1 MASKAPGKAYRKGL
15 TLLEVAD
22 MFGDEGAAK
31 TWVAAQ
37 RWPDGPYCPY
47 CGSFNVQSNIKH
59 KTMTHRCREKGCDG
73 KTKMFSIKTGTVME
87 GSNLKYRAW
96 AIGIYLFMTNLKGVS
111 SMRLHRELGIGQKAA
126 WFMLHRLRKAFEAE
140 EGPFSGPVEV
150 DETYFGGKE
159 SNKHSNRK
167 QRLGRGGVGKTV
179 VAGAKDR
186 KTNKVSAEV
195 IENTDAK
202 TLQGFVADHA
212 EPDATVY
219 TDDAKAYRGMP
230 FDHESVRHGAGEY
243 VRDMAHTNGIE
254 SFWSVLKR
262 AHKGT
267 FHKLS
272 PKHLDRYVGEF
283 VGRHN
288 VRELDTLDQ
297 MSAVVKGMDRK
308 RLRYQDLIAD
318 NGKASGAR
326 KD

>member
-1 MASKAPGKAYRKGL
+1 MASKAPGKAHRKGL
-15 TLLEVAD
+15 TFLEVAD

-31 TWVAAQ
+31 TWVADQ

-140 EGPFSGPVEV
+140 EGPFSGPVEI

-167 QRLGRGGVGKTV
+167 QHLGRGGVGKTV

-186 KTNKVSAEV
+186 ETNKVSAEV

-219 TDDAKAYRGMP
+219 TDEASAYKSLP
-230 FDHESVRHGAGEY
+230 FKHESVRHSVGEY

-254 SFWSVLKR
+254 SFWSMIKR
-262 AHKGT
+262 AHKGVY
-267 FHKLS
+267 HKMS
-272 PKHLDRYVGEF
+272 AKHRDRYVAEF
-283 VGRHN
+283 STRHN
-288 VRELDTLDQ
+288 VRELDTIDQ